1 MMTKLYVIDTA
12 ETEYHIYALDIDD
25 ALNTFDGRSDD
36 IICIKEY
43 ENYSQNDTLH

>member
-1 MMTKLYVIDTA
+1 MIKTFVI
-12 ETEYHIYALDIDD
+12 ETSNVEYHIYALDIDD